1 MRIAI
6 LSRGPGLYST
16 QSLYRAGRRRG
27 HYMTVVDHT
36 ACDLV
41 MSEGKPNVLHE
52 GKLLQPPEAIIPR
65 IGSSVTLQGAAVIQ
79 HFELMGAATV
89 ARSEALLRARDKLRC
104 FQRLQQDRIPLPRT
118 ISLGQLPD
126 TDAILAR
133 LGGLPVVIK
142 QLESTHGAG
151 VILAETHGQLLA
163 TVEAFQRLRVR
174 ILLQEFVREAAGE
187 DIRAIV
193 VDGKVVASMRRV
205 AQPGEFRSNLHRG
218 ARALPE
224 PLSEAEEALVIRAAA
239 VMGLDVAGVDLLRSG
254 RGPLVL
260 EVNASPGL
268 EGIEKATGVDVAGQ
282 IIRLVERTVRAG
294 RASSTVDH

>member
-1 MRIAI
+1 MV
-6 LSRGPGLYST
+6 
-16 QSLYRAGRRRG
+16 
-27 HYMTVVDHT
+27 VVDHT

-41 MSEGKPNVLHE
+41 MSEGKPNIIHD

-65 IGSSVTLQGAAVIQ
+65 IGSSVTLQGAAVIEQ
-79 HFELMGAATV
+79 FELIGTATV
-89 ARSEALLRARDKLRC
+89 ARSEALLRARDKLRS
-104 FQRLQQDRIPLPRT
+104 FQRLQQHRIPLPKT
-118 ISLGQLPD
+118 ISLGQVPVMDVL
-126 TDAILAR
+126 LQN

-151 VILAETHGQLLA
+151 VILAETYGQLIS

-193 VDGKVVASMRRV
+193 VGGKVVASMRRV

-218 ARALPE
+218 ASAQPEAL
-224 PLSEAEEALVIRAAA
+224 SKAEEALVVRAVA
-239 VMGLDVAGVDLLRSG
+239 VMGLDVAGVDLLRSS

-268 EGIEKATGVDVAGQ
+268 EGIENTTGVDVAGH
-282 IIRLVERTVRAG
+282 IIRLAERKVRAG
-294 RASSTVDH
+294 SASSAMDE